1 MDPRNGG
8 DLLCSQEGVYSV
20 PRLGRREGGA
30 GYGCCPIE
38 VGGVDPQD
46 PPRVPA
52 GRDDEEEQG
61 GARALLPEDLPPVV
75 GIPGSG
81 EGGGVGAGCATTQV
95 TPSSAYVSPPRRVEC
110 CMCPLTPTL

>member
-8 DLLCSQEGVYSV
+8 GLLCSQEGVYSV
-20 PRLGRREGGA
+20 QLRGRREGGA

-46 PPRVPA
+46 PLRVPA

-61 GARALLPEDLPPVV
+61 GARH
-75 GIPGSG
+75 S
-81 EGGGVGAGCATTQV
+81 C
-95 TPSSAYVSPPRRVEC
+95 RRTC
-110 CMCPLTPTL
+110 QTR